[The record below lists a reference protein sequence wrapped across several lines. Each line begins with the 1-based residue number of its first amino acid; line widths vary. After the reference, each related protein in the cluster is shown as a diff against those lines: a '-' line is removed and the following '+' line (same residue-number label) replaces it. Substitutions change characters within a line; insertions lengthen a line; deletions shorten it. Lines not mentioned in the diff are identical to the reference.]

1 MKSVGLPV
9 RSSFS
14 ADVAVVGDNVS
25 DRSTTYLT
33 TKYMPTHQPH
43 SSSAVYDYLV
53 KSVPKLNKGKSIE
66 EGGYIDLMLI
76 HAPFGG
82 EKGRT
87 ENWAAL
93 ARGQKEGW
101 IKDIG
106 VSNLYV
112 TRFGKRMLISSGV
125 KHLETLPEPVP
136 AINQIEI
143 HPWCQQRPIVEYCQK
158 HGIILQ
164 AYSPL
169 SRATK
174 ERMEDET
181 VKRIGQKYGKDW
193 AQVLVRWSLQKG
205 SVSVVD
211 ERIQGHV

>member
-1 MKSVGLPV
+1 MKSVGPQIDILDH
-9 RSSFS
+9 
-14 ADVAVVGDNVS
+14 ADRAVVGDNVS
-25 DRSTTYLT
+25 DRSSTYLT

-93 ARGQKEGW
+93 ARAQKEGW

-112 TRFGKRMLISSGV
+112 NPFDDCANSKWCEASGESSRTCTGYQPDRNPSLV
-125 KHLETLPEPVP
+125 STTTYRRVLPEK
-136 AINQIEI
+136 
-143 HPWCQQRPIVEYCQK
+143 WD
-158 HGIILQ
+158 
-164 AYSPL
+164 
-169 SRATK
+169 RATGLFAFVK
-174 ERMEDET
+174 GNER
-181 VKRIGQKYGKDW
+181 KDG
-193 AQVLVRWSLQKG
+193 R
-205 SVSVVD
+205 
-211 ERIQGHV
+211 

>member
-1 MKSVGLPV
+1 MKSVRPQID
-9 RSSFS
+9 FMNQ
-14 ADVAVVGDNVS
+14 ADRVVVGDNVS
-25 DRSTTYLT
+25 DRSSTYLT
-33 TKYMPTHQPH
+33 TKYMPTHQHH

-93 ARGQKEGW
+93 ARAQREGW

-112 TRFGKRMLISSGV
+112 TLS
-125 KHLETLPEPVP
+125 
-136 AINQIEI
+136 AIA
-143 HPWCQQRPIVEYCQK
+143 
-158 HGIILQ
+158 L
-164 AYSPL
+164 
-169 SRATK
+169 T
-174 ERMEDET
+174 
-181 VKRIGQKYGKDW
+181 
-193 AQVLVRWSLQKG
+193 
-205 SVSVVD
+205 
-211 ERIQGHV
+211 

>member
-1 MKSVGLPV
+1 MKSVGPQIDILGHANMV
-9 RSSFS
+9 
-14 ADVAVVGDNVS
+14 VVGDNVS
-25 DRSTTYLT
+25 DRSSTYLT

-43 SSSAVYDYLV
+43 SSPAVYDYLV

-93 ARGQKEGW
+93 ARAQKEGW

-112 TRFGKRMLISSGV
+112 NPLMIVLI
-125 KHLETLPEPVP
+125 
-136 AINQIEI
+136 
-143 HPWCQQRPIVEYCQK
+143 
-158 HGIILQ
+158 
-164 AYSPL
+164 
-169 SRATK
+169 
-174 ERMEDET
+174 
-181 VKRIGQKYGKDW
+181 
-193 AQVLVRWSLQKG
+193 
-205 SVSVVD
+205 
-211 ERIQGHV
+211 

>member
-1 MKSVGLPV
+1 MKSVRPQV
-9 RSSFS
+9 DIEIQ
-14 ADVAVVGDNVS
+14 ADKIVVGDNVS
-25 DRSTTYLT
+25 DRSSTYLT

-66 EGGYIDLMLI
+66 DGGYIDLMLI

-93 ARGQKEGW
+93 ARAQTEGW

-112 TRFGKRMLISSGV
+112 
-125 KHLETLPEPVP
+125 
-136 AINQIEI
+136 
-143 HPWCQQRPIVEYCQK
+143 HP
-158 HGIILQ
+158 
-164 AYSPL
+164 S
-169 SRATK
+169 
-174 ERMEDET
+174 
-181 VKRIGQKYGKDW
+181 
-193 AQVLVRWSLQKG
+193 
-205 SVSVVD
+205 
-211 ERIQGHV
+211 

>member
-1 MKSVGLPV
+1 MSISLKSTVKLRSGAAIPQLGYGVYQARGEECEKGVAEALRVGYTHID
-9 RSSFS
+9 S
-14 ADVAVVGDNVS
+14 AQAYRNEKRKSPGRCKKNQADRIVVGDNVS
-25 DRSTTYLT
+25 DRSSTYLT

-66 EGGYIDLMLI
+66 DGGYIDLMLI

-93 ARGQKEGW
+93 ARAQTEGW

-112 TRFGKRMLISSGV
+112 
-125 KHLETLPEPVP
+125 
-136 AINQIEI
+136 
-143 HPWCQQRPIVEYCQK
+143 HP
-158 HGIILQ
+158 
-164 AYSPL
+164 S
-169 SRATK
+169 
-174 ERMEDET
+174 
-181 VKRIGQKYGKDW
+181 
-193 AQVLVRWSLQKG
+193 
-205 SVSVVD
+205 
-211 ERIQGHV
+211 